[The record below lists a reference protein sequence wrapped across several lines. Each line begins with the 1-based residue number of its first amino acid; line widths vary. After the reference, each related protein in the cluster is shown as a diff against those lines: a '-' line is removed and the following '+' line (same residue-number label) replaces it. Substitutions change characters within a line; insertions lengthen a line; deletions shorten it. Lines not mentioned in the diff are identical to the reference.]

1 MGERTMNIK
10 EYYKLKNIKLP
21 QNTDIDIIDLVR
33 LLYEYN
39 NVPYK
44 LNNKTEML
52 KKHIKNKKHIFLI
65 LIDGMGCNLINSLS
79 DNSILKNNKI
89 MDIKTVNPTSTGCVL
104 TSIMTAEYPI
114 QHGILGYNSYNREYN
129 LSYLPLLLKNRITN
143 NSLLDENIPLEKV
156 FKYNSKLKELK
167 RNVQAFFPQE
177 IVNSNYSKWCSNNR
191 YGYKNFNDIVN
202 KYQEIIS
209 SDNETFTYIYYDKI
223 DETSHD
229 YGVYSKE
236 VNIKIQEIEKFVNK
250 LSLLK
255 NDDVEII
262 ITADH
267 GQNNVSWDIII
278 DMEKYKSIFY
288 SLPSI
293 DFNMA
298 SYYVK
303 EDKKNEFEK
312 MFKEDFEDK
321 MYLFKTEE
329 FIDSN
334 IFGFDNISEYM
345 KSSLGEY
352 ISVCNDG
359 YCFIN
364 SLDIDKYL
372 GTTKGNHAGLSDD
385 ETKIP
390 LIII

>member
-1 MGERTMNIK
+1 MKIK

-21 QNTDIDIIDLVR
+21 QNTDINIIDLVR
-33 LLYEYN
+33 LLYEYTGN
-39 NVPYK
+39 SHK
-44 LNNKTEML
+44 LNNKTEKL
-52 KKHIKNKKHIFLI
+52 KRYIENKKHIFLI
-65 LIDGMGCNLINSLS
+65 LIDGMGSNIIDNL
-79 DNSILKNNKI
+79 DENSILRKNKI

-129 LSYLPLLLKNRITN
+129 LSYYPLLLKNRITN
-143 NSLLDENIPLEKV
+143 NAILDENIPLENI

-167 RNVQAFFPQE
+167 RNVQSFFPTK
-177 IVNSNYSKWCSNNR
+177 IVDSDYSKWCSNNR
-191 YGYKNFNDIVN
+191 CGYENFNDIV
-202 KYQEIIS
+202 KEYKKIIKN
-209 SDNETFTYIYYDKI
+209 DIETFTYIYYDKI

-229 YGVYSKE
+229 YGVYSTE
-236 VNIKIQEIEKFVNK
+236 VNDKIKEIEKFIEN
-250 LSLLK
+250 LLKFK

-267 GQNNVSWDIII
+267 GQNNVNEDIII
-278 DMEKYKSIFY
+278 NIEKYKNIFY
-288 SLPSI
+288 ALPSI

-303 EDKKNEFEK
+303 DNKKNEFEK
-312 MFKEDFEDK
+312 KFKDDFEGK

-329 FIDSN
+329 FINNN
-334 IFGFDNISEYM
+334 IFGFDEISEYM
-345 KSSLGEY
+345 KNSLGEY
-352 ISVCNDG
+352 ISICNDG

-372 GTTKGNHAGLSDD
+372 GTTKGNHAGLTDD
-385 ETKIP
+385 ETTIP